1 MKGDCSPIGRFETY
15 LLIVSFC
22 MNKWRTTEDIIQYFD
37 IPLRTSQRYVKQ
49 LVDHGYL
56 ERKRDLIGATKK
68 AYIMLLDGIK

>member
-1 MKGDCSPIGRFETY
+1 
-15 LLIVSFC
+15 

-49 LVDHGYL
+49 LVDCGYL
-56 ERKRDLIGATKK
+56 ERKKDSIGTTKK